1 MTSRGRVLTSTTIG
15 LGVVV
20 VLLSSLSVL
29 AEQLGDVTVT
39 LQSHRYY
46 RYWDMTRLVYRVKSK
61 SKPKDASFLLGTGA
75 CLSSEAIEEYAS
87 TRFDWVDEPF
97 RGLRFDL
104 TKKNQKIY
112 LWLLGQWELS
122 ETQIAILEDEDEDV
136 SHTGEID
143 GPACAGASISIET
156 LSGQSVSF
164 PDLAGAGTYWATDTT
179 ELRVSSSSAGWAL
192 TYAIELSVPEGASET
207 VVAQAL
213 QVAYDP
219 FETIAGVIDLRAR
232 YALNVAEEDFAGL
245 PEGAYVIHVTHVV
258 STD

>member
-1 MTSRGRVLTSTTIG
+1 MTSRGRVLVPTAIA
-15 LGVVV
+15 LAVVV
-20 VLLSSLSVL
+20 ILLSSLSAL

-61 SKPKDASFLLGTGA
+61 SNPKDTRFLLGAGA

-122 ETQIAILEDEDEDV
+122 ETQIAILADEEA

-164 PDLAGAGTYWATDTT
+164 PDLAGAGTYWATDIT

-192 TYAIELSVPEGASET
+192 TYAIELSVPEGASEA

-219 FETIAGVIDLRAR
+219 FETIAGTIDLRAR
-232 YALNVAEEDFAGL
+232 YALSVAEEDFAGL